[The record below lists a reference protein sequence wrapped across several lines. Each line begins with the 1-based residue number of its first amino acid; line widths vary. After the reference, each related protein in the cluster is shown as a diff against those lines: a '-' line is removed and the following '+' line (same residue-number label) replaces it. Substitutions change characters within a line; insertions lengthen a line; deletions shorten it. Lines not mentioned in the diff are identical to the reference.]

1 MIASLNGPI
10 ARLEPDRVVVMAGGV
25 GYLVHIPLSTFY
37 VIEGKEEASLEI
49 YTHVREDIL
58 ALYGFAT
65 NREKLVFEK
74 LITISGIGPKLAQS
88 ILSGIDVNELI
99 DAVVSN
105 DSKRLNAIPGVG
117 KKTADRICLELKDK
131 LDLPGLPAGRTPS
144 SGVGR
149 SSQAEDVVSALVNL
163 GYKDTL
169 SRKAVDAAAS
179 ELDAEP
185 EFSELLRSSLRH
197 LSG

>member
-37 VIEGKEEASLEI
+37 VIEGKKEANLEI
-49 YTHVREDIL
+49 HTHVREEIL

-65 NREKLVFEK
+65 SREKLVFEK

-144 SGVGR
+144 SGAGR
-149 SSQAEDVVSALVNL
+149 SSLAEDVVSALVNL

-169 SRKAVDAAAS
+169 SRKAVDAAAA
-179 ELDAEP
+179 ELDSEP